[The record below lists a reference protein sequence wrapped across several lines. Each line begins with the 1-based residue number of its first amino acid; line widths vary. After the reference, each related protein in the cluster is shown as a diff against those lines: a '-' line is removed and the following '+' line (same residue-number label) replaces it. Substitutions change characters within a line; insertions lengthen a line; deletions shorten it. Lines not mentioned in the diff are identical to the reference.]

1 MKKKASRHEGLRRA
15 QSSRTKAGSALT
27 PALSLRERGRS
38 GFTLIEAMIAVAIL
52 LVIMLFTGK
61 IFSSASRVAGVG
73 GGNADIMA
81 EATVI
86 ERQMR
91 EDFERLCRDG
101 FFALQCNAVRNDIN
115 DPTRS
120 AGSPGTDSRF
130 WLDPNRDAESYIR
143 ADRVLFFMQGSSQ
156 AQVHRIDTGNQIGD
170 DRKAQA
176 AASRVYWGHG
186 YQLGNYAAADQD
198 LDGSPTTP
206 AQDYFPPWSIGN
218 NGQIILINPNG
229 TVDNFENPIAP
240 QWTLARQNIL
250 LADDGGGLETYLLQG
265 ASTASIWDLAIR
277 DGRIPLT
284 GNTRA
289 IDGAASQLNDI
300 RDIVRWDSTANLPRL
315 WSEQRIA
322 MQSALYFPRSER
334 GVPSMLRSDH
344 ALTVHTIGT
353 GVSDFMVD
361 WTYENG
367 TGFATYTDP
376 ATNVTT
382 TYRGIMIASAGEKPW
397 FGLPDDEL
405 PPAEA
410 RNVWSL
416 SHGDG
421 ATFPWLAAPEG
432 PIAPLSIEGLTVS
445 DPVQGTSDPILVQ
458 YAATFGYN
466 ESRPLDDRP
475 VMGNT
480 TFGMPWY
487 TAPNIDSEEMYTPWP
502 SAVRITM
509 RLHDPG
515 NRLTAGRIVQFVV
528 NLPERTK

>member
-1 MKKKASRHEGLRRA
+1 MMKLSAFSFQLL
-15 QSSRTKAGSALT
+15 AGSPLT
-27 PALSLRERGRS
+27 PALSQRERWKRA
-38 GFTLIEAMIAVAIL
+38 FTLVEALIAVTIL
-52 LVIMLFTGK
+52 LVIILFTGK
-61 IFSSASRVAGVG
+61 IFSSASRVAGLG
-73 GGNADIMA
+73 GASADIMS

-91 EDFERLCRDG
+91 EDFEQLSRDG
-101 FFALQCNAVRNDIN
+101 FFILQCNAVRNDIN

-120 AGSPGTDSRF
+120 SGTPGTDSRF
-130 WLDPNRDAESYIR
+130 WLDPNRAADAYIR
-143 ADRVLFFMQGSSQ
+143 DDRMVFFMQGQSQ
-156 AQVHRIDTGNQIGD
+156 QQVHRYDPGTGAIGD
-170 DRKAQA
+170 NRKAQA

-186 YQLGNYAAADQD
+186 YQLGNYAAPDQD
-198 LDGSPTTP
+198 LDGSPAFP
-206 AQDYFPPWSIGN
+206 NQDYFPPWSIGN
-218 NGQIILINPNG
+218 NGTIELLNPAQ
-229 TVDNFENPIAP
+229 TIDNFNTPIAP

-250 LADDGGGLETYLLQG
+250 LADDGGGTDVYLGQG

-277 DGRIPLT
+277 DGRIPP
-284 GNTRA
+284 GIGSFTRG

-300 RDIVRWDSTANLPRL
+300 REIVKWDSTLSLPRP
-315 WSEQRIA
+315 WSEQRA
-322 MQSALYFPRSER
+322 GMQSAAYFPRSER
-334 GVPSMLRSDH
+334 GASSMTRSDH

-353 GVSDFMVD
+353 GVSDFMID
-361 WTYENG
+361 WTYDNG

-376 ATNVTT
+376 TTNITT

-421 ATFPWLAAPEG
+421 LTFPWLAAPEG
-432 PIAPLSIEGLTVS
+432 PIDPFSIEGLTVS
-445 DPVQGTSDPILVQ
+445 DPVLGTSDAILVS
-458 YAATFGYN
+458 YSATFGYN
-466 ESRPLDDRP
+466 ETRPLDDRP

-487 TAPNIDSEEMYTPWP
+487 TAPNIDSPDMYTPWP
-502 SAVRITM
+502 SALRITM

-515 NRLTAGRIVQFVV
+515 NRLTAGRAVQFVV
-528 NLPERTK
+528 NLPKRRK